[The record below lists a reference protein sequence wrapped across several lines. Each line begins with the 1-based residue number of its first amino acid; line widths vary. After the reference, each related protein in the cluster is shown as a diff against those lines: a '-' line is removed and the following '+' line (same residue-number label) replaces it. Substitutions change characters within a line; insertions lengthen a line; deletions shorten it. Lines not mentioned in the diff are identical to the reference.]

1 MSTTIFDHVKG
12 RDLPDL
18 MKENADPDSLF
29 RVVLERIGEPEEAL
43 PDEENFKPEF
53 VEEIQR
59 RDKEYNKS
67 DSIVCHT
74 KEESD
79 ALLKK
84 SWNEND

>member
-1 MSTTIFDHVKG
+1 MSTTIFKHVRG
-12 RDLPDL
+12 RDLPEL
-18 MKENADPDSLF
+18 MKENAEPDSLF
-29 RVVLERIGEPEEAL
+29 RVVLERIDESEDAL

-59 RDKEYNKS
+59 RYKEYNKS
-67 DSIVCHT
+67 ESIVYHT

-84 SWNEND
+84 SWT